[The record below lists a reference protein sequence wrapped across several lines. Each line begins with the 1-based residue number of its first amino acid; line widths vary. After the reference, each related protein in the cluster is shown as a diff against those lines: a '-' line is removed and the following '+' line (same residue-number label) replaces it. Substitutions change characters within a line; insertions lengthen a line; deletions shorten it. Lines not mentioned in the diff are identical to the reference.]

1 MPRLALMACLCLF
14 SLKSAFGQT
23 MDGAFFEK
31 KIRPIL
37 VEHCQ
42 DCHGEKKQKSSLR
55 VDSLQALLTGGE
67 SGPCLV
73 PGKPDDSLLV
83 RVIEQGEPYAMPPKG
98 KLPRD
103 QMSNIRLWV
112 KAGAPWPGATTGGTP
127 KPSPSP
133 LKTSAETPLWSFQ
146 RPHQAPIPRVQDE
159 GWCRSPIDRFLLA
172 ALEAKGLK
180 PAPEADRRT
189 LLRRV
194 TFDLTGL
201 PPTPQELD
209 AFETDRTPDAFER
222 VVNRLLASPAYG
234 ERWGR
239 HWLDL
244 ARYADSNGMDE
255 NMAHANAFRYRDWVI
270 DALNRDLPY
279 NQFVTH
285 QIAGD
290 LLTTSD
296 PDERARRTTATGFLV
311 IGPKMLAEDDPQKME
326 MDIVD
331 EQLDT
336 LGKAFLGMTF
346 GCARCHDH
354 KFDPISIAD
363 YYGMAAILKSTK
375 TMANFKVVA
384 MWHERPVSGT
394 EILAQRAQH
403 GGKLAAAKKNLEDR
417 QKLEKDRLV
426 ADVPKNRQ
434 ALDAAWKVRTFQ
446 QSGTQPKPLMADGKS
461 PPAGTI
467 LLEAEK
473 FDRGNLV
480 RDFTNYG
487 QGIGVVYNAG
497 QLPNVAEYDFEA
509 SAEGIHQIEVR
520 HAAAES
526 RPVRLFLDGHLVKG
540 EAVAGVTGSWTPETQ
555 RWGLEARVPLTLGK
569 HTLKVE
575 RDGPVPHL
583 DKIALVP
590 RQDLKP
596 GDLSPAPFTVQEAA
610 REAGVPSGLVEA
622 WLAWL
627 NREKKVE
634 KPDVAQITALLK
646 EAKGPLSS
654 VKDGDSLFADPVRAD
669 LKKLREAVGAAEKL
683 VPPEPMAM
691 AAEDGKAANL
701 KIHLRGNYL
710 TLGPEVPRVFPRALA
725 GDKQQPVDDKRSGR
739 LDMAEWITRPDNP
752 LTARVMV
759 NRVWHW
765 HFGAG
770 LVRTPDNFGKLGMA
784 PANQPLLDWLAVEFV
799 RKGWSL
805 KELHR
810 LILGTSAYRMSCRF
824 DEKSNLKDPENS
836 LFWRFNRQRLE
847 AEALRDGIIA
857 VSGDLD
863 RTPGGSLLK
872 TANHAYVAST
882 ASESFDPYQVDRR
895 SVYLPVIRSRVY
907 EFLQAFDFADPSA
920 SNGERVATTV
930 APQALALLNSK
941 LMEDKTRSWAEKIMR
956 LQADSERVES
966 IYRQAL
972 LRAPSPKEM
981 ERALAF
987 TRDIRPSLAGNE
999 RERELKSWQSF
1010 CRVILASSE
1019 FVHVD

>member
-1 MPRLALMACLCLF
+1 MPRPGLVACLCLIGF
-14 SLKSAFGQT
+14 SYGHGQT
-23 MDGAFFEK
+23 VDEAFFEK

-37 VEHCQ
+37 VDQCQ
-42 DCHGEKKQKSSLR
+42 SCHGEKKQKSGLR
-55 VDSLQALLTGGE
+55 VDTLQALLAGGE
-67 SGPCLV
+67 SGPSLV
-73 PGKPDDSLLV
+73 PGKPDESLLV

-98 KLPRD
+98 KLTRD
-103 QMSNIRLWV
+103 QISNMRLWV
-112 KAGAPWPGATTGGTP
+112 KAGAPWPGATTGPGKTLATTSV
-127 KPSPSP
+127 PSGQ
-133 LKTSAETPLWSFQ
+133 TLWSFQ
-146 RPHQAPIPRVQDE
+146 APRQVAPPQVKDE
-159 GWCRSPIDRFLLA
+159 SWCRSPIDRFLLA
-172 ALEAKGLK
+172 GLEAKGLK

-201 PPTPQELD
+201 PPTPQDLD
-209 AFETDRTPDAFER
+209 AFEADRSPDAFER
-222 VVNRLLASPAYG
+222 VVNRLLANPAYG

-279 NQFVTH
+279 DQFVTH

-290 LLTTSD
+290 LVTNSD
-296 PDERARRTTATGFLV
+296 ADERARMTTATGFLV

-354 KFDPISIAD
+354 KFDPISMAD

-394 EILAQRAQH
+394 KILAQRAQH
-403 GGKLAAAKKNLEDR
+403 VGKLTEAKKSLENR
-417 QKLEKDRLV
+417 VKLEKDRLV

-434 ALDAAWKVRTFQ
+434 ALDAAWKVRAHQ
-446 QSGTQPKPLMADGKS
+446 QSGIQPKPLMVDGKA
-461 PPAGTI
+461 PPPGTI

-480 RDFTNYG
+480 RDFTIYG

-497 QLPNVAEYDFEA
+497 PLPNVAEYDFET
-509 SAEGIHQIEVR
+509 SNEGIHQIEVR

-526 RPVRLFLDGHLVKG
+526 RPVRLFLDGQLLKG
-540 EAVAGVTGSWTPETQ
+540 DALGGVTGSWTPETQ

-575 RDGPVPHL
+575 RNGPVPHL

-590 RQDLKP
+590 RKDLKP
-596 GDLSPAPFTVQEAA
+596 GELPAGPLTVADAA
-610 REAGVPSGLVEA
+610 REAGVPPGLVEA

-627 NREKKVE
+627 NREKKTK
-634 KPDVAQITALLK
+634 KPDEAQISELLK
-646 EAKGPLSS
+646 DKKGPLVS
-654 VKDGDSLFADPVRAD
+654 VKDGDSLFAEPVQAD
-669 LKKLREAVGAAEKL
+669 LKILRQAVNAAEKL

-691 AAEDGKAANL
+691 AAEDGKPANL

-710 TLGPEVPRVFPRALA
+710 TLGQEVPRVFPRALA
-725 GDKQQPVDDKRSGR
+725 GDKQQTVDDKRSGR
-739 LDMAEWITRPDNP
+739 LEMAQWMTRPDNP

-770 LVRTPDNFGKLGMA
+770 LVRTPDNFGKLGSA

-824 DEKSNLKDPENS
+824 DEKSNLADPDNS
-836 LFWRFNRQRLE
+836 LFWRFNRQRLD
-847 AEALRDGIIA
+847 AEAMRDSILA

-863 RTPGGSLLK
+863 RTPGGTLLK

-895 SVYLPVIRSRVY
+895 SVYLPVIRSRLY

-920 SNGERVATTV
+920 SNGERVTTTV

-941 LMEDKTRSWAEKIMR
+941 LMEDKTRSWAEKIVR
-956 LQADSERVES
+956 LNTDPERIET

-972 LRAPSPKEM
+972 LRAPSLKEM

-987 TRDIRPSLAGNE
+987 TRDIRPSLNGNE

-1010 CRVILASSE
+1010 CRVVLASSE

>member
-1 MPRLALMACLCLF
+1 MACLWLF
-14 SLKSAFGQT
+14 GFGSAFGQT
-23 MDGAFFEK
+23 VDGSFFEK
-31 KIRPIL
+31 QIRPIL

-42 DCHGEKKQKSSLR
+42 DCHGEKKQKSGLR
-55 VDSLQALLTGGE
+55 VDSLQALLAGGE
-67 SGPCLV
+67 SGPSLV

-103 QMSNIRLWV
+103 QMTNIRLWV
-112 KAGAPWPGATTGGTP
+112 KAGAPWPGATTAGSAKQPPATTTKPGG
-127 KPSPSP
+127 
-133 LKTSAETPLWSFQ
+133 APLWSFQ
-146 RPHQAPIPRVQDE
+146 PPHQAPLPPVKDQS
-159 GWCRSPIDRFLLA
+159 WCRSPIDRFLLA

-180 PAPEADRRT
+180 PAPEADRRI

-201 PPTPQELD
+201 PPTPHELE
-209 AFETDRTPDAFER
+209 AFEADRAPDAFER

-279 NQFVTH
+279 DQFVSH

-290 LLTTSD
+290 LMATQD
-296 PDERARRTTATGFLV
+296 ADERARRITATGFLV

-354 KFDPISIAD
+354 KFDPISLAD

-394 EILAQRAQH
+394 ETLAKRAQH
-403 GGKLAAAKKNLEDR
+403 GGKLSEAKKNLEER
-417 QKLEKDRLV
+417 LKGEKDRLTL
-426 ADVPKNRQ
+426 DVPQNLK
-434 ALDAAWKVRTFQ
+434 ALDAAWRVKTNQ
-446 QSGTQPKPLMADGKS
+446 QAGKGLKPLMGDGKPL
-461 PPAGTI
+461 PPGTI

-497 QLPNVAEYDFEA
+497 PLPNVAEYDFQTDCD
-509 SAEGIHQIEVR
+509 GIHQVEVR

-526 RPVRLFLDGHLVKG
+526 RPVRLFLDGQLVRS
-540 EAVAGVTGSWTPETQ
+540 EAVGGVTGSWTPESQ
-555 RWGLEARVPLTLGK
+555 RWGLEARIPLNRGK

-590 RQDLKP
+590 RKDLKP
-596 GDLSPAPFTVQEAA
+596 GELSVAPLTATDAA
-610 REAGVPSGLVEA
+610 RDAGLPAGLVEA

-627 NREKKVE
+627 HREKKSQ
-634 KPDVAQITALLK
+634 KPDGAQVASLLK
-646 EAKGPLSS
+646 DAKGPLNSA
-654 VKDGDSLFADPVRAD
+654 KQEDSLFPDPARGD
-669 LKKLREAVGAAEKL
+669 LMKLREAVGAAEKL

-691 AAEDGKAANL
+691 AAEEGKPANL
-701 KIHLRGNYL
+701 KVHLRGNYL
-710 TLGPEVPRVFPRALA
+710 TLGQEVPRIFPKALA
-725 GDKQQPVDDKRSGR
+725 GEKQQPVDEKRSGR
-739 LDMAEWITRPDNP
+739 LEMAQWITRPDNP

-765 HFGAG
+765 HFGMG

-799 RKGWSL
+799 RRDWSL

-810 LILGTSAYRMSCRF
+810 MILGSSAYRMSCQF
-824 DEKSNLKDPENS
+824 DEKSHLADPDNS
-836 LFWRFNRQRLE
+836 LFWRFNRKRLE
-847 AEALRDGIIA
+847 AEALRDGIIT

-863 RTPGGSLLK
+863 RKPGGTLLK

-930 APQALALLNSK
+930 APQALALLNSR
-941 LMEDKTRSWAEKIMR
+941 LMEDKTRSWAEKLMR
-956 LQADSERVES
+956 LATDRERVES
-966 IYRQAL
+966 IYGQAL
-972 LRAPSPKEM
+972 LRAPSPREM

-987 TRDIRPSLAGNE
+987 TREIRPSLPGNE
-999 RERELKSWQSF
+999 REQEMKSWQSF
-1010 CRVILASSE
+1010 CRVVLASSE

>member
-1 MPRLALMACLCLF
+1 MPRLALVACLCLV
-14 SLKSAFGQT
+14 AFGDAHGQT
-23 MDGAFFEK
+23 VDDTFFER

-37 VEHCQ
+37 VDHCQ
-42 DCHGEKKQKSSLR
+42 SCHGEKKQKSGLR
-55 VDSLQALLTGGE
+55 LDTLQALLAGGE
-67 SGPCLV
+67 SGPTLV
-73 PGKPDDSLLV
+73 PGKPDESLLV

-98 KLPRD
+98 KLPRE
-103 QMSNIRLWV
+103 QVASIRLWV
-112 KAGAPWPGATTGGTP
+112 KAGAPWPGATTGP
-127 KPSPSP
+127 N
-133 LKTSAETPLWSFQ
+133 KTATTNSGPNGQTLWSFQ
-146 RPHQAPIPRVQDE
+146 SPRQASPPTVKDE
-159 GWCRSPIDRFLLA
+159 KWCRSPIDRFLLA
-172 ALEAKGLK
+172 ELEAKGLK

-194 TFDLTGL
+194 SFDLTGL
-201 PPTPQELD
+201 PPTPRELEE
-209 AFETDRTPDAFER
+209 FEADRSPDAFER

-279 NQFVTH
+279 DQFVTH

-290 LLTTSD
+290 LVPTPD
-296 PDERARRTTATGFLV
+296 ADERARRITATGFLV

-336 LGKAFLGMTF
+336 LGKTFLGMTF

-354 KFDPISIAD
+354 KFDPISTAD

-384 MWHERPVSGT
+384 MWHERPVPGT
-394 EILAQRAQH
+394 EILAKRTQH
-403 GGKLAAAKKNLEDR
+403 GEALAQSKKQLEDR
-417 QKLEKDRLV
+417 LKLEKNLLA
-426 ADVPKNRQ
+426 ADVAKNRR
-434 ALDAAWKVRTFQ
+434 ALDAAWKIRAQQ
-446 QSGTQPKPLMADGKS
+446 QSGIQAKPIMADGKA
-461 PPAGTI
+461 PPPKTI

-480 RDFTNYG
+480 RDFTTYG
-487 QGIGVVYNAG
+487 PGIGVVYNAG
-497 QLPNVAEYDFEA
+497 TLPNVAEYDFQVHE
-509 SAEGIHQIEVR
+509 EGIHQIEVR

-526 RPVRLFLDGHLVKG
+526 RPVRLILDGQVVKG
-540 EAVAGVTGSWTPETQ
+540 DAAGGVTGSWTPESQ
-555 RWGLEARVPLTLGK
+555 RWGLETRVLLVEGK

-590 RQDLKP
+590 RKDLKN
-596 GDLSPAPFTVQEAA
+596 GDLAATPLTVAEAA
-610 REAGVPSGLVEA
+610 RAEGLPAGLVEA

-627 NREKKVE
+627 NREKKTE
-634 KPDVAQITALLK
+634 KPPEASITAVLK
-646 EAKGPLSS
+646 DAKGPLRSG
-654 VKDGDSLFADPVRAD
+654 KDEDRLFADPVQGD

-691 AAEDGKAANL
+691 AAEEGKPGNL

-710 TLGPEVPRVFPRALA
+710 TLGQEVPRVFPRALA
-725 GDKQQPVDDKRSGR
+725 GEKQQPVGDKQSGR
-739 LDMAEWITRPDNP
+739 LELAQWMTRPDNP

-765 HFGAG
+765 HFGGG

-810 LILGTSAYRMSCRF
+810 LILGTSAYRMSCQF
-824 DEKSNLKDPENS
+824 DETSNLADPDNK

-863 RTPGGSLLK
+863 RKAGGTLLK

-882 ASESFDPYQVDRR
+882 ASEAFDPYQVDRR

-930 APQALALLNSK
+930 APQALALLNSR
-941 LMEDKTRSWAEKIMR
+941 LMEDKTRSWAEKLMR
-956 LQADSERVES
+956 MKADSDRVEA

-972 LRAPSPKEM
+972 LRSPSPKEM
-981 ERALAF
+981 ERALAH
-987 TRDIRPSLAGNE
+987 TREIRPSLIGNE
-999 RERELKSWQSF
+999 RERELKSWQSI
-1010 CRVILASSE
+1010 CRVVLASSE